1 MSPQEEKNP
10 ASEDAEEA
18 AAPDD
23 PGSSKGSVQDSPP
36 EVEDGTSGDDE
47 AEFEFRRDDEFPDS
61 PRRPFGGPPRRWD
74 RF

>member
-1 MSPQEEKNP
+1 MSPQEEEVPVSEEAKETTAP
-10 ASEDAEEA
+10 DEPGASKTPDRDASSED
-18 AAPDD
+18 DD
-23 PGSSKGSVQDSPP
+23 GA
-36 EVEDGTSGDDE
+36 SGDDE